1 MLVTLTIIQSI
12 VFITYVLFIVYRFG
26 ILPSISESWYKLKPL
41 NLGILFTL
49 FCWGIG
55 LPMVF
60 RNTGISPFFFIS
72 GAAICFTGVATAFK
86 LQYGIE
92 RIVHAAGA
100 IICVIAG
107 LIALWVDFGMWCPSA
122 VFFIGALIIKAAKIK
137 NEIWWIEIY
146 SFIVILAGLIFSLF
160 I

>member
-1 MLVTLTIIQSI
+1 MLITIIQSL
-12 VFITYVLFIVYRFG
+12 VFITYVLFIIYRFG
-26 ILPSISESWYKLKPL
+26 VLPSISESWYKLKPL
-41 NLGILFTL
+41 NLGILFTF

-92 RIVHAAGA
+92 KIVHAAGA

-107 LIALWVDFGMWCPSA
+107 LIALWVDYNLWLPSA
-122 VFFIGALIIKAAKIK
+122 VFLGGFLIIKSAKIK

-146 SFIVILAGLIFSLF
+146 SFVVILAGLIFSLF